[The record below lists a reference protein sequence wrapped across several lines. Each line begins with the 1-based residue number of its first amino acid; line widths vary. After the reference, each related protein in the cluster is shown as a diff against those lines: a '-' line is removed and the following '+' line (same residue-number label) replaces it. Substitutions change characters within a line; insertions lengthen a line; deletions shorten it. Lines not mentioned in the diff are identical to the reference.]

1 MALLKGRVRMTLV
14 NVTETL
20 VHMVFNNE
28 FVKRKLACPC
38 DQCVNDVLALTLNN
52 LQPRYVSTDKGEAY
66 VKVQYFN
73 PQIRS
78 DILRELTLSADQVNA
93 KPHHALSGQ

>member
-1 MALLKGRVRMTLV
+1 MALLKRSERMTLV

-28 FVKRKLACPC
+28 FIDRKLACSC
-38 DQCVNDVLALTLNN
+38 EQCVNDVLALTLNN
-52 LQPRYVSTDKGEAY
+52 LPSRYVSTDKGEAY

-78 DILRELTLSADQVNA
+78 DILRELTLASGQVNA
-93 KPHHALSGQ
+93 KPHHSSTGS